1 MGIIFLMRANTKGDG
16 VAGKNALLT
25 RDYAIL
31 RGPYTFIPLLKL
43 PISTALF
50 GSDSVRALGTD
61 IRGTMVAVPSL
72 IKWWFCFLE
81 CYEQLSR
88 SRSATYSGV
97 GGLRFFVYV
106 NTIMS

>member
-1 MGIIFLMRANTKGDG
+1 MVLLPLLSYFRAH

-31 RGPYTFIPLLKL
+31 RGPPARYGNILVYTFIPLLKL

-61 IRGTMVAVPSL
+61 IPGTRAGPAGNHS
-72 IKWWFCFLE
+72 
-81 CYEQLSR
+81 
-88 SRSATYSGV
+88 
-97 GGLRFFVYV
+97 GLRACARGGR
-106 NTIMS
+106 